1 MLAQHVPQLSK
12 TSWVNPKWPEI
23 TKTIWMAFIIIFLNL
38 RAHKKSTFW
47 VSPKWVKRNECRR
60 EREREEWKSV
70 LAMISTNAWTKND
83 RRLSESC
90 NMLLWDFKLF
100 CGQYRFHK
108 NNTEV
113 VAQSQSVPYAR
124 FMHEI
129 SSFMIVQDANT
140 NRLQITNTNIPWV
153 SDFIFLIKVWN
164 WKYFLML

>member
-23 TKTIWMAFIIIFLNL
+23 TKTIWMAFIIIFLIWGPTKNQL
-38 RAHKKSTFW
+38 
-47 VSPKWVKRNECRR
+47 PEYRR
-60 EREREEWKSV
+60 SGWKEMSVEEREREEWKSV

-83 RRLSESC
+83 RRLSESW